1 MILIAT
7 TPPTRARR
15 KHTSGPEHAGRSIFL
30 RRIQYI
36 RTSVMLALWR
46 GKRSQEEDEGNNEML
61 PSNYSTLF
69 FVQMN
74 LVEDML
80 YPVSNFWYSLI

>member
-1 MILIAT
+1 
-7 TPPTRARR
+7 
-15 KHTSGPEHAGRSIFL
+15 
-30 RRIQYI
+30 
-36 RTSVMLALWR
+36 MLALWR